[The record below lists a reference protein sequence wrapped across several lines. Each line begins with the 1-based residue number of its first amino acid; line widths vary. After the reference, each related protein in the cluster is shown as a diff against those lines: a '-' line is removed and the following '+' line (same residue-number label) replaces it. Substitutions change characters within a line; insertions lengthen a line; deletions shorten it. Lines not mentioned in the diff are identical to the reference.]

1 MRQIYIRLRNTFA
14 AGLFVLVPTAVV
26 MLVILKVYA
35 SLHPAFSAVAHYF
48 GVQDVL
54 GIRIFVIAVLVLACL
69 IVGAFMRSTGTGRFR
84 QGIEDLAL
92 RTIPGY
98 SYFRVR
104 LRMAMGQDE
113 MAGSR
118 AILFK
123 TGDGWVPAVLVERNA
138 DGRHVVFVPETPD
151 GRNGSVFLA
160 EEDQVRLL
168 GIAYGKLETCMHLYG
183 RGLIDLHDG
192 MPGRK
197 T

>member
-26 MLVILKVYA
+26 MLVIFKVYA
-35 SLHPAFSAVAHYF
+35 SVHPAFSAVAHYF
-48 GVQDVL
+48 GVQDML

-69 IVGAFMRSTGTGRFR
+69 IVGAFMRSKGTGRFR

-113 MAGSR
+113 MADSR
-118 AILFK
+118 AVLFK
-123 TGDGWVPAVLVERNA
+123 TGDGWVPAILVERNA
-138 DGRHVVFVPETPD
+138 EGRHVVFVPEAPD
-151 GRNGSVFLA
+151 NRGGNVVLA
-160 EEDQVRLL
+160 DEDQIQLL
-168 GIAYGKLETCMHLYG
+168 GVPFSKLETCMHLYG
-183 RGLIDLHDG
+183 KGLIDLHDG
-192 MPGRK
+192 MARRK
-197 T
+197 A